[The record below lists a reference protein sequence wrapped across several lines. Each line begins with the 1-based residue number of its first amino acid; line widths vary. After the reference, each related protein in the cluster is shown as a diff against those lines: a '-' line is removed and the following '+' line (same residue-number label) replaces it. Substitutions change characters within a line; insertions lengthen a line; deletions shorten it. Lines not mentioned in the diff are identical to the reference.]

1 MSELFLGA
9 AFLVGFFCCLE
20 FSLEYSILSALS
32 LFFMAIYAI
41 EDTKEQM
48 IYSSLLNAGIILT
61 GIIKVYILYTTK
73 CYFDIWILVLTVVL
87 FKIMTHFIS
96 FAGIGNGDFDIILV
110 MYMLFGDYGCGFSIA
125 VSSFVGCAIY
135 LPPVLLKKYDR
146 KQPLAFAPLLFM
158 GTMICLL
165 I

>member
-1 MSELFLGA
+1 MGA
-9 AFLVGFFCCLE
+9 AFLVGYICCLE

-48 IYSSLLNAGIILT
+48 IYSSLLNLGILLT
-61 GIIKVYILYTTK
+61 GLMKIYILYTTK
-73 CYFDIWILVLTVVL
+73 SYFDIFMILLTIII
-87 FKIMTHFIS
+87 FKIVMHFIS

-125 VSSFVGCAIY
+125 ISSFVGCAIY
-135 LPPVLLKKYDR
+135 LPAVILKKYDR
-146 KQPLAFAPLLFM
+146 KQPLARAPLLFM
-158 GTMICLL
+158 GTRICLL
-165 I
+165 M